1 MSAWAPITVLSLTQ
15 VHITFSNPGGGDGP
29 VLITP
34 DNFNCRTLTALVSKS
49 GRRLLSVEAQPID
62 TFGELFRGREPGIR
76 CFDMGKLDDFER
88 MPVPDRA
95 TWRAWLVEHHDSSA
109 GIWLVYFK
117 KDSGK
122 PSVSYDEAVEEALC
136 FGWIDSKVKSLDDE
150 RYMQV
155 YTPRKT
161 GSVWSKLN
169 KERIERVIAEG
180 LMTEVGIA
188 KIDAA
193 KQDGSWV
200 LLDAV
205 DDLIEPDELR
215 AALDANHKARANYN
229 SFADSVKKPT
239 LYWVYSA
246 KRETTRSDRI
256 AQIVEAAAEG
266 MSVAEY
272 RAGPP

>member
-1 MSAWAPITVLSLTQ
+1 M
-15 VHITFSNPGGGDGP
+15 
-29 VLITP
+29 
-34 DNFNCRTLTALVSKS
+34 
-49 GRRLLSVEAQPID
+49 GR
-62 TFGELFRGREPGIR
+62 
-76 CFDMGKLDDFER
+76 LDKFER
-88 MPVPDRA
+88 MTAPDRA
-95 TWRAWLVEHHDSSA
+95 AWRAWLVEHHESSP

-117 KDSGK
+117 KASGK
-122 PSVSYDEAVEEALC
+122 PSITYDEAVEEALC
-136 FGWIDSKVKSLDDE
+136 FGWIDSKVKGLDEE

-180 LMTEVGIA
+180 LMTEAGIA

-193 KQDGSWV
+193 KRDGSWV

-215 AALDANHKARANYN
+215 AALDANRTARHNYN
-229 SFADSVKKPT
+229 SFADSVKKQA

-246 KRETTRSDRI
+246 KRETTKSDRI
-256 AQIVEAAAEG
+256 VQIVEAAAEG
-266 MSVAEY
+266 MPVAEY
-272 RAGPP
+272 RAGLK

>member
-1 MSAWAPITVLSLTQ
+1 
-15 VHITFSNPGGGDGP
+15 
-29 VLITP
+29 
-34 DNFNCRTLTALVSKS
+34 
-49 GRRLLSVEAQPID
+49 
-62 TFGELFRGREPGIR
+62 
-76 CFDMGKLDDFER
+76 MGKLDDLER
-88 MPVPDRA
+88 MTALDRA
-95 TWRAWLVEHHDSSA
+95 AWRAWLVEHHECSP

-117 KDSGK
+117 KASGK
-122 PSVSYDEAVEEALC
+122 PSVTYDEAVEEALC
-136 FGWIDSKVKSLDDE
+136 FGWIDSKVNGIDDE

-155 YTPRKT
+155 YTPRKA

-180 LMTEVGIA
+180 LMTEAGTA
-188 KIDAA
+188 KIEAA

-215 AALDANHKARANYN
+215 SALDADRRARANYD
-229 SFADSVKKPT
+229 SFADSVKKQT

-246 KRETTRSDRI
+246 KREATRSDRI

-266 MSVAEY
+266 KSVAEY
-272 RAGPP
+272 RAG

>member
-1 MSAWAPITVLSLTQ
+1 
-15 VHITFSNPGGGDGP
+15 
-29 VLITP
+29 
-34 DNFNCRTLTALVSKS
+34 
-49 GRRLLSVEAQPID
+49 
-62 TFGELFRGREPGIR
+62 
-76 CFDMGKLDDFER
+76 MGKFDDFER
-88 MPVPDRA
+88 MAAADRA
-95 TWRAWLVEHHDSSA
+95 AWRAWLVEHHESSA

-117 KDSGK
+117 KASGK
-122 PSVSYDEAVEEALC
+122 PSVTYDEAVEEALC
-136 FGWIDSKVKSLDDE
+136 FGWIDSRVNGLDDE

-155 YTPRKT
+155 YTPRRT
-161 GSVWSKLN
+161 GSAWSKLN

-180 LMTEVGIA
+180 LMTEAGIA
-188 KIDAA
+188 KIDGA

-215 AALDANHKARANYN
+215 AALDADRSARASYDA
-229 SFADSVKKPT
+229 FADSVKKQA

-272 RAGPP
+272 RAGAG

>member
-1 MSAWAPITVLSLTQ
+1 
-15 VHITFSNPGGGDGP
+15 
-29 VLITP
+29 
-34 DNFNCRTLTALVSKS
+34 
-49 GRRLLSVEAQPID
+49 
-62 TFGELFRGREPGIR
+62 
-76 CFDMGKLDDFER
+76 MGKLDDFER
-88 MPVPDRA
+88 MTAPDRA
-95 TWRAWLVEHHDSSA
+95 AWRAWLVEHHESSP

-117 KDSGK
+117 KSSGK
-122 PSVSYDEAVEEALC
+122 PSVTYDEAVEEALC
-136 FGWIDSKVKSLDDE
+136 FGWIDSKVNRLDDE

-155 YTPRKT
+155 FTPRRT

-169 KERIERVIAEG
+169 KKRIERVIAEG
-180 LMTEVGIA
+180 LMTEAGIA
-188 KIDAA
+188 RIDAA

-205 DDLIEPDELR
+205 DDLIESDGLR
-215 AALDANHKARANYN
+215 AALDANSAARANYD
-229 SFADSVKKPT
+229 SFADSVKKQA

-272 RAGPP
+272 RAGARRNTK

>member
-1 MSAWAPITVLSLTQ
+1 
-15 VHITFSNPGGGDGP
+15 
-29 VLITP
+29 
-34 DNFNCRTLTALVSKS
+34 
-49 GRRLLSVEAQPID
+49 
-62 TFGELFRGREPGIR
+62 
-76 CFDMGKLDDFER
+76 MGKLDDFER
-88 MPVPDRA
+88 MTAPDRA
-95 TWRAWLVEHHDSSA
+95 AWRAWLVEHHESCP

-117 KDSGK
+117 KASGK
-122 PSVSYDEAVEEALC
+122 PSVTYDEAVEEALC
-136 FGWIDSKVKSLDDE
+136 FGWIDSKVNGLDDE

-155 YTPRKT
+155 FTPRKT

-180 LMTEVGIA
+180 LMTEAGIA

-205 DDLIEPDELR
+205 DDLIESDELR
-215 AALDANHKARANYN
+215 AALDADRTARANYD

-272 RAGPP
+272 RASAR